1 MAFLCLILPESLFVR
16 SFHLTFEFYWRPE
29 RVRVLRWTTGGRHS
43 VLGRVHPSG
52 LLSAIPLAN
61 ADEVTTPELRKG
73 ALATAVSAA
82 FWIRGAPLQPLPSG
96 SANRVRLLQV
106 SGPAPDRRLQ
116 IHEVMSGVLDRLSHL
131 PIAGQASP
139 RRIESAH
146 LAAEVR
152 VGTPSLA

>member
-16 SFHLTFEFYWRPE
+16 SLHLTFEFYWRPE
-29 RVRVLRWTTGGRHS
+29 RVRVLDGQTGGRHS

-61 ADEVTTPELRKG
+61 ADEVTTPELAKG
-73 ALATAVSAA
+73 SSSDCSVCKR

-116 IHEVMSGVLDRLSHL
+116 IHEV
-131 PIAGQASP
+131 
-139 RRIESAH
+139 
-146 LAAEVR
+146 
-152 VGTPSLA
+152 